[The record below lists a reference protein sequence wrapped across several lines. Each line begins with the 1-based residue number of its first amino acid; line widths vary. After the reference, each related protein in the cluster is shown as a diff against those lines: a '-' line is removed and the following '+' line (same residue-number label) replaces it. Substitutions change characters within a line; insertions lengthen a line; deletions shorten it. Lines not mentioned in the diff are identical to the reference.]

1 MGDADMD
8 WSKMFTS
15 RVVVFGCGNTLI
27 GDDAVGPRVIELLE
41 KDPDMPDDVALLDVG
56 TSIRS
61 MLFDLINI
69 DPKPQR
75 IIIIDAT
82 TAHGREPGEIF
93 EIDVDHMDP
102 KKINDFSLHMFP
114 TVNLL
119 KELTLNTA
127 IEVKVVVI
135 QTGYIPEVFDERMSP
150 EVSAAVPLIASRV
163 KALCLEPAKS

>member
-1 MGDADMD
+1 MD

-27 GDDAVGPRVIELLE
+27 GDDAAGPRVIELLE
-41 KDPDMPDDVALLDVG
+41 QDTDLGEDVALLDAG
-56 TSIRS
+56 TTIRS

-75 IIIIDAT
+75 IIIVDAT
-82 TAHGREPGEIF
+82 TAHGRQPGEIF

-119 KELTLNTA
+119 KELTLNTD
-127 IEVKVVVI
+127 IEVKIVVV

-150 EVSAAVPLIASRV
+150 EVSAAIPRIASRV
-163 KALCLEPAKS
+163 KELCLEQAKS